1 MDMFL
6 RNINPMAVKKI
17 DEIKKRKKDLLSG
30 FFLKGGLEK
39 REVLRERKDCDKGRK
54 EKS

>member
-6 RNINPMAVKKI
+6 QNIGLIVVEKI
-17 DEIKKRKKDLLSG
+17 DEIAKEKNIS
-30 FFLKGGLEK
+30 FQEFLKVNLK
-39 REVLRERKDCDKGRK
+39 RREVLREIKDYDKGRK

>member
-6 RNINPMAVKKI
+6 QNIDLIAVKKI
-17 DEIKKRKKDLLSG
+17 DEIVKEKNISSQK
-30 FFLKGGLEK
+30 FLKVGLK
-39 REVLRERKDCDKGRK
+39 RREVQRERKDYDKGRK